1 MPQIQTC
8 IDKVQGGISTPNQPP
23 KTGIG
28 ARRQRIALEGRAYL
42 VPWPTRIDPR
52 MIDPSLQALF
62 DQLTAGE
69 LPWPLYLYGPTGRGK
84 SCAVIALLN
93 CIAHSAYLRL
103 EGLIAEYIDRTT
115 IWAWYRDAP
124 LVALDEVGCHRV
136 ACEPEYQ
143 ALKQLADVREGKP
156 TIWISNLD
164 PTALRELYDDRI
176 YSRLCCGTWFKL
188 EGPDRRFQ
196 EK

>member
-1 MPQIQTC
+1 MPQIRTC
-8 IDKVQGGISTPNQPP
+8 IDKVQAGILTASRTP

-28 ARRQRIALEGRAYL
+28 TRRQRVALEGRAYL
-42 VPWPTRIDPR
+42 VPWPTRIDPQA
-52 MIDPSLQALF
+52 IDPNLQALL

-69 LPWPLYLYGPTGRGK
+69 LPWPLYLYGDTGRGK

-93 CIAHSAYLRL
+93 RVAYSAYLRL
-103 EGLIAEYIDRTT
+103 SGLIAEYIDRTT
-115 IWAWYRDAP
+115 IWASYRDAP

-136 ACEPEYQ
+136 PCEPEYQ
-143 ALKQLADVREGKP
+143 ALKQLADIREGKP

-164 PTALRELYDDRI
+164 PEVLCQHYDDRI

-196 EK
+196 QK